1 MLICDTLINY
11 YLLTV
16 MIREYFGQMQSNNSY
31 RGYKQNNFVKGRLE
45 MKERTVL
52 QMKKK
57 KKKREQ
63 EITYCFLFASR
74 WQQIWLPFFYELVL
88 Q

>member
-1 MLICDTLINY
+1 MECFIFVMLICDTLINY

-31 RGYKQNNFVKGRLE
+31 RGYKQNNSVKSRLE

-52 QMKKK
+52 QKKK
-57 KKKREQ
+57 ENKKSLTSSCLLKDGNK
-63 EITYCFLFASR
+63 YGFH
-74 WQQIWLPFFYELVL
+74 FFTN
-88 Q
+88 